1 MIRAIQ
7 RAIMAMPT
15 APSRVSTRV
24 AVGIA
29 IRCALEGACQG
40 SRSCDRP
47 CRCGARGRRARG
59 GRLPPSLRS
68 SGRHRPLRALAPCLP
83 YREGIEPHSKEGV
96 CPRARAPL
104 SLRLACLIAPVQR
117 DRAPH
122 AIHKVTLC
130 VPYPLAETPP
140 FFGRAD
146 GAHYVRLRP
155 RAPG

>member
-1 MIRAIQ
+1 
-7 RAIMAMPT
+7 MPT
-15 APSRVSTRV
+15 AMLGRATTRCRRRHLYKST
-24 AVGIA
+24 
-29 IRCALEGACQG
+29 LEGTCQG

-83 YREGIEPHSKEGV
+83 YREGIKPHSKEGV

-140 FFGRAD
+140 PLGWAD